1 MHNNYCVYVYKDT
14 KGKIKY
20 VGQGR
25 PDRVKSKSGRTSEF
39 LEFISAEDFTIE
51 ILHQDLTKDR
61 ALDIE
66 CNLIQSLDGLIN
78 KNTTSY
84 VNQLTYDFCKEYF
97 YFDKTSP
104 TLLRWNKTI
113 LSGEY
118 RNVQSTV
125 KDSPAGNLMSQ
136 GYNRVSALN
145 KTFYVH
151 RILWVLYH
159 GKDIPRDKVINHVDG
174 DRLNNS
180 IENLQLCTQQ
190 QNCARTIRKP
200 AGLSGVVGVSIK
212 TSNLGIK
219 SYYATL
225 RVHGKLYEKG
235 FSHKKYGED
244 VALLK
249 AINWREDKIKELN
262 NIGEE

>member
-1 MHNNYCVYVYKDT
+1 MYNNYCVYVYKDAQ
-14 KGKIKY
+14 GKIKY

-39 LEFISAEDFTIE
+39 LEFVNNEDFTIE
-51 ILHQDLTKDR
+51 VLHQNLTKNQ

-66 CNLIQSLDGLIN
+66 CDLIKSLDGLIN
-78 KNTTSY
+78 KNATSY
-84 VNQLTYDFCKEYF
+84 VNQLTHDFCKEYF
-97 YFDKTSP
+97 YLDATSP

-118 RNVQSTV
+118 RNVESTV
-125 KDSPAGNLMSQ
+125 KHSPAGSLMSK
-136 GYNRVSALN
+136 GYNRVNLLN
-145 KTFYVH
+145 KAFYVH

-159 GKDIPRDKVINHVDG
+159 GKDIPKDKVINHIDG
-174 DRLNNS
+174 NRLNNS

-200 AGLSGVVGVSIK
+200 AGSSGIVGVSIK
-212 TSNLGIK
+212 TSSMGVK

-225 RVHGKLYEKG
+225 RFHGRLYEKG

-244 VALLK
+244 VALLN
-249 AINWREDKIKELN
+249 AIKWREDKIKELN